1 MNKRSQA
8 YADAIVGIARG
19 EDALEVVDD
28 ELLQVARAVAGNR
41 ELYDALTDAQLPV
54 TQRLEIVDRVLEA
67 AHPAT
72 RTAVAL
78 LVSSGRARDIEEIAR
93 AVAERSA
100 EERQRGVAEV
110 QVAVQLSK
118 KQREQLR
125 KALEAAT
132 GKQLE
137 LKVFVDP
144 SVIGGVRAKV
154 GDTVIDGSVAR
165 RLDDIK
171 ASLGG

>member
-1 MNKRSQA
+1 MSRRSQS
-8 YADAIVGIARG
+8 YVDAIVAIARG

-28 ELLQVARAVAGNR
+28 ELLQVAQAVAKNR
-41 ELYDALTDAQLPV
+41 DLYDALTNPQLPV

-78 LVSSGRARDIEEIAR
+78 LVSSGRARDIEEVAR

-100 EERQRGVAEV
+100 EERQRAVAEV
-110 QVAVQLSK
+110 QVAVPLSK
-118 KQREQLR
+118 ARREKLR

-132 GKQLE
+132 GMRLE
-137 LKVFVDP
+137 LTVLVDP
-144 SVIGGVRAKV
+144 TVLGGVRAKI
-154 GDTVIDGSVAR
+154 GDTVIDGSVSR
-165 RLDDIK
+165 RLDDIR
-171 ASLGG
+171 ARLGA